1 MKSARFLAD
10 RAVVLLLG
18 VAVGSAIGYAFG
30 SSGKSGEVPVPPSTQ
45 SVTSFDNK
53 GYTTGQAEPDQPVV
67 ANSVT
72 AAENPTIPE
81 NTSGEAYKPFVPPH
95 SALPPE
101 PSSANLNQRLAQ
113 GEPLRVGVFG
123 DSYGDGLWSALYRL
137 LPAKEGYRV
146 LKFSQ
151 QSTGFTRYQ
160 SQNVEEKA
168 KADLVSQPVDIAVI
182 CFGAN
187 DVQGVLVGHHAAPL
201 LSAEWRQVIGDRI
214 ESFVTMLRQKG
225 ISVYWVGLPVMRKP
239 DFDASI
245 SSMNSFYTAEMAK
258 LNVPFIETRS
268 LTVDENGQYSPYL
281 MDGVNEAS
289 KKMTLMRANDGVHMS
304 MTGYVRLSR
313 GLASQIRHFADQ
325 HRQKEPN
332 TPASNEAATA
342 VTRGKEVNR

>member
-18 VAVGSAIGYAFG
+18 VAVGTAIGYAFG
-30 SSGKSGEVPVPPSTQ
+30 SSGKSGEAPVPSSAQ
-45 SVTSFDNK
+45 SITSLENQS
-53 GYTTGQAEPDQPVV
+53 YIPEQASSDQPVI
-67 ANSVT
+67 ANVVSNSET
-72 AAENPTIPE
+72 SMAAPNGTNE
-81 NTSGEAYKPFVPPH
+81 GYKPFVPPH

-101 PSSANLNQRLAQ
+101 PSSANLNQRLSQ

-168 KADLVSQPVDIAVI
+168 KGDLASQPVDIAVI

-214 ESFVTMLRQKG
+214 ESFVSMLRQKG

-245 SSMNSFYTAEMAK
+245 SSMNSFYAAEMAK

-268 LTVDENGQYSPYL
+268 LTVDENGQYAPYL
-281 MDGVNEAS
+281 MDGSNEATR
-289 KKMTLMRANDGVHMS
+289 KMTLMRANDGVHMS

-313 GLASQIRHFADQ
+313 GLASQIRRFADQ
-325 HRQKEPN
+325 HRPKGQAVSSEVTN
-332 TPASNEAATA
+332 SIAS
-342 VTRGKEVNR
+342 GKEVNR

>member
-18 VAVGSAIGYAFG
+18 IAVGTAIGYAFG
-30 SSGKSGEVPVPPSTQ
+30 SSGKSGETPVASSTQ
-45 SVTSFDNK
+45 SITSLDNQS
-53 GYTTGQAEPDQPVV
+53 YSPEQASSDQPVMN
-67 ANSVT
+67 NSVAT
-72 AAENPTIPE
+72 VEPPRLAEKE
-81 NTSGEAYKPFVPPH
+81 TSEGYKPFVPSH
-95 SALPPE
+95 SPLPPE
-101 PSSANLNQRLAQ
+101 PSSANLNQRLSQ

-160 SQNVEEKA
+160 SLNVEEKA
-168 KADLVSQPVDIAVI
+168 KSDLVSQPVDIAVI

-214 ESFVTMLRQKG
+214 ESFVSMLRQKG
-225 ISVYWVGLPVMRKP
+225 ISVYWVGLPVMRKA

-245 SSMNSFYTAEMAK
+245 SSMNSFYAAEMAK

-268 LTVDENGQYSPYL
+268 LTVDANGQYAPYL
-281 MDGVNEAS
+281 MDGTNDAT

-325 HRQKEPN
+325 HRPKLPAASSETASLVASQKEV
-332 TPASNEAATA
+332 S
-342 VTRGKEVNR
+342 R